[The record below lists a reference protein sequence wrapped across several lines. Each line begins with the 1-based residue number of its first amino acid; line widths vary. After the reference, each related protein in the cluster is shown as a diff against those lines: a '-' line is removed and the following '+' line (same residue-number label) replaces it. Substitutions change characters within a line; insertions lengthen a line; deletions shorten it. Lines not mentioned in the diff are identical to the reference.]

1 SRGVME
7 NEMRQVEHGE
17 ELGDLFKKSALQRSE
32 LEEDTN
38 LWGLRS
44 LQYLCHD
51 PENFGGAGMEVLP
64 PEKATKRKG
73 KAGKTAKATGPLAAG
88 DTAAAPG

>member
-1 SRGVME
+1 
-7 NEMRQVEHGE
+7 MRQVEHGE

-44 LQYLCHD
+44 RLVACF
-51 PENFGGAGMEVLP
+51 P
-64 PEKATKRKG
+64 
-73 KAGKTAKATGPLAAG
+73 KT
-88 DTAAAPG
+88 